1 MKKLSTLLLLAAVAL
16 AGCNETDPVQT
27 VDWYKTNASE
37 RATML
42 AKCKAN
48 PGELA
53 ASPNCINANRAE
65 TAVDG
70 AKRAASTSSPCKA
83 LNWEGNENDCN
94 HKRFH
99 RNRAND

>member
-65 TAVDG
+65 TAVDD
-70 AKRAASTSSPCKA
+70 AKRGG
-83 LNWEGNENDCN
+83 LNVQPLQGVKLGGN
-94 HKRFH
+94 R
-99 RNRAND
+99 